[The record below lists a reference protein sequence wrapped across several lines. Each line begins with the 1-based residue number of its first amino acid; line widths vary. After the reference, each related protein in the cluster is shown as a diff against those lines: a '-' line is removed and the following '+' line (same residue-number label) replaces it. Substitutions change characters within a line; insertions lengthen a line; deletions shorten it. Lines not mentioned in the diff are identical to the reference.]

1 MPLTIL
7 ELLLKIV
14 LVAMEGQTPAQREK
28 MWDHVSARMWS
39 GGGSGSSWTP
49 RQPRRSPWPARSGG
63 ALDEPDL
70 VVALRALLAEFRSP
84 ENRLLADG
92 CACADRLEAVLT
104 EHAPLETALME
115 RIAPTVSQPQEV
127 PDVKICERC
136 GQPFARHGWLDAVT
150 VLVAGG
156 ESIRHDR
163 IYSCPPAASRGGG
176 DT

>member
-1 MPLTIL
+1 MT
-7 ELLLKIV
+7 
-14 LVAMEGQTPAQREK
+14 T
-28 MWDHVSARMWS
+28 
-39 GGGSGSSWTP
+39 
-49 RQPRRSPWPARSGG
+49 
-63 ALDEPDL
+63 PDL

-84 ENRLLADG
+84 EHRDWLTS
-92 CACADRLEAVLT
+92 ACADRLEAVLIK
-104 EHAPLETALME
+104 HAPLETALME